1 MNKQILIV
9 GITVTLLLVTGLSG
23 CIETINTS
31 GIETKQTINKPGKE
45 IRLAVSGVD
54 CDITVTKETDLVH
67 IDLSGVGNIVRVS
80 RSHSFSSD
88 ISGIDCEIVYYD

>member
-1 MNKQILIV
+1 MNKHLIV
-9 GITVTLLLVTGLSG
+9 IGTAVLLLVVGLSG
-23 CIETINTS
+23 CIETIDIS
-31 GIETKQTINKPGKE
+31 GIETKQTINKPGEE
-45 IRLAVSGVD
+45 IRLDVSGID

-67 IDLSGVGNIVRVS
+67 IDISGIGNIVRVS